1 MKFEEPV
8 MEVIELEATDM
19 ITTLS
24 GAESGSDGTLTTT
37 SWKN

>member
-24 GAESGSDGTLTTT
+24 GSESGGDITTT
-37 SWKN
+37 SWSN